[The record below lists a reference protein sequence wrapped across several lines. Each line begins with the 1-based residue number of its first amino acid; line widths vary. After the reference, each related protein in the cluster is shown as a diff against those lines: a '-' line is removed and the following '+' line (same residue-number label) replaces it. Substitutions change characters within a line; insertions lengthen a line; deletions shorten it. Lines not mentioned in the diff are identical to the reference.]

1 MSSDTP
7 DDDVELPPPPTEIP
21 TDITNRLQSQP
32 AETLHTIAE
41 YATQLANAKTEQHDT
56 DDDVEEEDEV
66 VDEDLPKNVPSKASK
81 TQKTINGNDYWYW
94 QWRDGEQI
102 KSEYIGPVN
111 PDR

>member
-7 DDDVELPPPPTEIP
+7 GDDVELPPPTKIP
-21 TDITNRLQSQP
+21 NDIASRLQSQP

-41 YATQLANAKTEQHDT
+41 YATQLANAKTEQHDS
-56 DDDVEEEDEV
+56 DDVEDDDTPPE
-66 VDEDLPKNVPSKASK
+66 EDLPSNVPSKASK

-94 QWRDGEQI
+94 QWRDGEKI

>member
-1 MSSDTP
+1 MPNDTP
-7 DDDVELPPPPTEIP
+7 DDVELPPPAEIP

-41 YATQLANAKTEQHDT
+41 YATQLANTKTERADI
-56 DDDVEEEDEV
+56 DDIEEQDEA
-66 VDEDLPKNVPSKASK
+66 VDEDLPSNVPARASK

-111 PDR
+111 SDR